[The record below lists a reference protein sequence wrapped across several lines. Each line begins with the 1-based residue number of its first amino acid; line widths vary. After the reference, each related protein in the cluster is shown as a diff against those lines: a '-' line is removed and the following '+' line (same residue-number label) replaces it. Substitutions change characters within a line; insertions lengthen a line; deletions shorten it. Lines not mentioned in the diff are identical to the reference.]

1 MTIYFYKGLI
11 RNPEILNIW
20 RPGQVR
26 NTKLDTDVSNEM
38 LLNAGKCQAF
48 TLFELLR
55 ENQQAGKITPPPH
68 LPPPRLGLKSSYRE
82 KGLLVFSYFLMPRF
96 SISLHK
102 KMKFSIK
109 DFFSKCDQIRSVLR
123 IWSHLLQKSLME
135 NFIFLTVY

>member
-55 ENQQAGKITPPPH
+55 ENQQAGKITPPS
-68 LPPPRLGLKSSYRE
+68 PPPSTQIRVKKQLSGKR
-82 KGLLVFSYFLMPRF
+82 
-96 SISLHK
+96 SIS
-102 KMKFSIK
+102 
-109 DFFSKCDQIRSVLR
+109 
-123 IWSHLLQKSLME
+123 
-135 NFIFLTVY
+135 IFLFSDATVFFITAQKNEVFH